1 MKIYV
6 PLFLA
11 LAVMTSTAQAQ
22 CFRCRVPRVSST
34 AYAYAP
40 TFGSYCAPCG
50 TVASYGCE
58 VATPA
63 PCEVVQTTPAP
74 CESVTLPAP
83 CEQVTTDAE
92 VTCESVTGEYCPT
105 LQPCPTGAC
114 PLRTAQHVASLL
126 DSVNA
131 VRARYR
137 LPALTLDASLE
148 SGARYQSQICAGSG
162 CLIHGSCAE
171 ILAQNTQ
178 GLETALNQWLNSPAH
193 RALLLGSYRYAGVA
207 VYRDS
212 YGRAWCAV
220 KFR

>member
-6 PLFLA
+6 PLALA

-40 TFGSYCAPCG
+40 TFGYCAPCSVV
-50 TVASYGCE
+50 TSCE
-58 VATPA
+58 T
-63 PCEVVQTTPAP
+63 VQTTPAP
-74 CESVTLPAP
+74 CEVSTPAP
-83 CEQVTTDAE
+83 CAPVAIPAPCDVTGACDPVTTSE
-92 VTCESVTGEYCPT
+92 CVPGEY
-105 LQPCPTGAC
+105 CPTGAC
-114 PLRTAQHVASLL
+114 PLRQAGQRVASLL

-162 CLIHGSCAE
+162 CLIHGSGAE
-171 ILAQNTQ
+171 ILAQNSQ